1 MLSRNGLADLATASL
16 FLTVGVVAAHAQPMK
31 QHPLPTRAE
40 MAIPETVAKTA
51 ATSSAANHAKRD
63 RCKTLGYLL
72 DGSVY
77 PFGPGD
83 DDPRTDGWI
92 TRWVQL
98 ECERVMGVN
107 HWTGFR
113 QKYQP

>member
-1 MLSRNGLADLATASL
+1 MLSRSGLADIATASL
-16 FLTVGVVAAHAQPMK
+16 FLTVGVVTAHAQPMK
-31 QHPLPTRAE
+31 QHPLPTKAE
-40 MAIPETVAKTA
+40 MAVPETA
-51 ATSSAANHAKRD
+51 ATTSAANHAKRD

-83 DDPRTDGWI
+83 NDPRVDGWI
-92 TRWVQL
+92 TNWVRL
-98 ECERVMGVN
+98 KCERVMGVN

-113 QKYQP
+113 QKYRP